1 MQDAHEDTDPRSVA
15 RRSFRAIEAPGSED
29 LATFVD
35 PSYRNHEADGPGGEL
50 RGETA
55 FAASVTNLNHA
66 FSDLRFDIRAIV
78 SEGDLVAVAT
88 VMHGVHTG
96 PMRALQATGRRFA
109 QRQSHWYRVVDG
121 RLTEHWATRDDLG
134 LLHQLG
140 AAPAPRVGGAP
151 TGAT

>member
-1 MQDAHEDTDPRSVA
+1 
-15 RRSFRAIEAPGSED
+15 
-29 LATFVD
+29 
-35 PSYRNHEADGPGGEL
+35 
-50 RGETA
+50 
-55 FAASVTNLNHA
+55 
-66 FSDLRFDIRAIV
+66 
-78 SEGDLVAVAT
+78 
-88 VMHGVHTG
+88 MHGVHTG